1 MASSATYCYITALLP
16 SLTISLNPPLMT
28 LFGKVFIISL
38 KLHFFIYNLWFNFVK
53 TPDPQDVVTMIVTF
67 TWLATWPMQQACL
80 LVPSHLDEDPAGARW
95 ELWSMQEVTWG
106 SHSEWGRMRGSESSF
121 CSPSALVT
129 PPPLLPP
136 AHLEAW
142 LSTLP
147 VPSKHNSHSPNASA

>member
-106 SHSEWGRMRGSESSF
+106 SHSEWGRMRGLWILILFSL
-121 CSPSALVT
+121 CI
-129 PPPLLPP
+129 
-136 AHLEAW
+136 
-142 LSTLP
+142 
-147 VPSKHNSHSPNASA
+147 SHSSTSAPPCPPWGLAQHLASPLKAQFPFPKC